1 MKMMGVLTFHYSN
14 MTKEELKYYIEEDQK
29 ALKEYFHPSLR
40 PCSFFYIDK
49 EIGKF
54 QFLLRKCEYYF
65 SNKRHSP
72 LHIIKKYIYAYFFK
86 RQSLKLGFT
95 IPTNTFGP
103 GLRIAHRG
111 TIIVNGKCKIGRNC
125 TINAGVNIGIK
136 AGCPDEVPTIGN
148 NVYIGPGAK
157 IFGKITIADGCAI
170 GANAVVCK
178 DILEPNSIVAGIP
191 AKIIGKVTRNLSI

>member
-1 MKMMGVLTFHYSN
+1 MALKFAHVTFGMAILIVKIGFYVKMMEVLTFHYSN

-86 RQSLKLGFT
+86 RQSYFYSLDLIRSFIYFFISKGKQGIYLFFIDFT
-95 IPTNTFGP
+95 
-103 GLRIAHRG
+103 
-111 TIIVNGKCKIGRNC
+111 
-125 TINAGVNIGIK
+125 
-136 AGCPDEVPTIGN
+136 
-148 NVYIGPGAK
+148 
-157 IFGKITIADGCAI
+157 
-170 GANAVVCK
+170 
-178 DILEPNSIVAGIP
+178 
-191 AKIIGKVTRNLSI
+191 